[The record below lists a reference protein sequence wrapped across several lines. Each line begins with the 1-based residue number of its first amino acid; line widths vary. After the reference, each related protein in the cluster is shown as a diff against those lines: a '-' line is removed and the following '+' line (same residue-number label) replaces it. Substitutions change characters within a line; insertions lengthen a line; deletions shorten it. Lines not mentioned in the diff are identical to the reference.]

1 MTLADIGVA
10 TAPSPKAALTKGV
23 SYLCSLVLKIF
34 NRSRL
39 LRTMFN
45 SDHSSTLTRYLVSL
59 SQKKNVH
66 FCALSHPP
74 GDNLPCW
81 LTNTVHIYIY
91 QSRSIFIVCS
101 WINWLWLTNLRYS
114 PGTIIFLTG
123 PQTEANLKNHC
134 SRSAFLKG
142 KISIITYE

>member
-1 MTLADIGVA
+1 MLFLDKWPKEGKVIKLNLVTLADTVVA
-10 TAPSPKAALTKGV
+10 TAPSPKATLTKGV
-23 SYLCSLVLKIF
+23 SDLCSLVLKIF

-66 FCALSHPP
+66 FCALPHPP

-101 WINWLWLTNLRYS
+101 WKKLTMVNKS
-114 PGTIIFLTG
+114 
-123 PQTEANLKNHC
+123 EV
-134 SRSAFLKG
+134 
-142 KISIITYE
+142 